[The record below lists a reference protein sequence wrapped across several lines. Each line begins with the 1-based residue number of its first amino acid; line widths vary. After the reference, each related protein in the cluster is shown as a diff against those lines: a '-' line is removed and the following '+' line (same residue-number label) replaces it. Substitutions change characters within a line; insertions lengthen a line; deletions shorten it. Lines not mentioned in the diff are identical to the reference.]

1 MEPAIHPFVAGASV
15 AVILLSGVGIAAV
28 TGYLPGSN
36 AQKAERA
43 VVVEVREVDVKVQGT
58 GLRAAGGV
66 GAAAV
71 GQQIARSARS
81 HRRYDVSVRLHDGS
95 VKTVSSDAP
104 PAWKR
109 GDKVRVVNGKLEPV

>member
-1 MEPAIHPFVAGASV
+1 VEPVIHPFVAGASV

-43 VVVEVREVDVKVQGT
+43 VVVEVKEVE
-58 GLRAAGGV
+58 
-66 GAAAV
+66 
-71 GQQIARSARS
+71 RSARS
-81 HRRYDVSVRLHDGS
+81 HKRYDVSVRLPDGS

-104 PAWKR
+104 PAWKS
-109 GDKVRVVNGKLEPV
+109 GDKVRVVNGRLEPV